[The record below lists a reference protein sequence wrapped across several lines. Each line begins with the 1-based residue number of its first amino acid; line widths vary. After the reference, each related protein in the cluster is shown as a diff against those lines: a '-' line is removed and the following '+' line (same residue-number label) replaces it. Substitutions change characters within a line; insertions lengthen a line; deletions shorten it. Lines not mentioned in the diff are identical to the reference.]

1 MESDRQQNTPA
12 ATELSGKGVVLDVR
26 ARYVDGHQYNI
37 EMQVQRQRNW
47 VRFFQ
52 HWQEDSIMARVTHE
66 PVLTRRFGEL
76 PGWATEWLTSA
87 TTK

>member
-12 ATELSGKGVVLDVR
+12 ATELSGKGVVLEVR

-47 VRFFQ
+47 VRFLQ

-66 PVLTRRFGEL
+66 PVLTRRFWRAAGL
-76 PGWATEWLTSA
+76 GN
-87 TTK
+87 